1 MALLKILIV
10 EDEIFIADYLQEMLE
25 VSYEVIQ
32 ANTVTDAITA
42 LAKFQPD
49 IVLMD
54 INLEGNS
61 EGIMLAQNQFSG
73 KKIIFLTA
81 QNDIK
86 TIEKAI
92 ATNPETYLTKPIK
105 KIDLLNAI
113 KIIEFKNRKNTM
125 SFKDGFD
132 VVKLDL
138 SSILYIKSDGNYVD
152 IFTTSK
158 KYSIRQSLDTILEK
172 LETPLF
178 KKVHRSYIVNTS
190 KITKKKSTSVFINDI
205 EIPIS
210 RNINLEL

>member
-172 LETPLF
+172 LETSLF